1 MDDALLAIALR
12 HRRGPGHPWRQSLQW
27 SRVSAPRK
35 NRKTSRRRASASS
48 APPPVPPAPDSNPEW
63 EQFAIQFAGFVA
75 EADLRGMSPL
85 AVFFEWL
92 DDLQAAD
99 PERAA
104 ALLASLPMETR
115 SAFREWRGG
124 GSRR

>member
-1 MDDALLAIALR
+1 M
-12 HRRGPGHPWRQSLQW
+12 QVLQFD
-27 SRVSAPRK
+27 SVSTPRK
-35 NRKTSRRRASASS
+35 RKTGRRRASASS
-48 APPPVPPAPDSNPEW
+48 GPPPVAKAPASDPEW
-63 EQFAIQFAGFVA
+63 ERFTIQFTGFVA

-92 DDLQAAD
+92 EDLHATD

-115 SAFREWRGG
+115 LGYREWRSG